1 MTIKKDVLLVNDK
14 PASGFGTIKKDYKDI
29 MSLFAQ
35 SITLGSE
42 QERQALYNQALELVS
57 SKKSNGSGS
66 ASTAYFDP
74 VTRELIAVYCYYHKQ
89 WELVS
94 HIEYGKKSG
103 TKTGLNTM
111 CKEGTSA
118 WTKQYRKSQKLK
130 DELAQ
135 KLLRDEITKDEY
147 AEQYEAIN
155 NPAIEPHGDEDHSFA
170 TLDDLLAYLANQA
183 EPVEQEK
190 PAKKTRKPK
199 QAKVELT
206 EEDLPY

>member
-1 MTIKKDVLLVNDK
+1 M
-14 PASGFGTIKKDYKDI
+14 TIKKDYKDI

-118 WTKQYRKSQKLK
+118 WTKQYRKAQKLK

-170 TLDDLLAYLANQA
+170 TLDDLLAYLASQTEQQA
-183 EPVEQEK
+183 DVK
-190 PAKKTRKPK
+190 PAKKARKPK
-199 QAKVELT
+199 AAVVELND
-206 EEDLPY
+206 EDLPY